1 MYTSLSSQVLGFLAF
16 IVAGVLLGAVYDILR
31 IWRAMFRSERRS
43 VFFQDLFYMVLA
55 AFFTFLVN
63 LGVNYGE
70 LRLYLFLGEILGWF
84 AWHYTVGLVTVSLFR
99 RLFRFLYRKLFDPFG
114 KFLRLFVLKIGKKLL
129 RFVDYVKKQLQK
141 WKKCLKHSR
150 SVVYNQRKGKRQKS
164 RKVKRKRKR
173 AGT

>member
-1 MYTSLSSQVLGFLAF
+1 MYTSLSSQMFGFFVFFA
-16 IVAGVLLGAVYDILR
+16 AGVLLGAAYDVLR
-31 IWRAMFRSERRS
+31 IWRAMFRSEKRS

-70 LRLYLFLGEILGWF
+70 LRLYLFAGEILGWF
-84 AWHYTVGLVTVSLFR
+84 CWHDTIGLVTVSLFR
-99 RLFRFLYRKLFDPFG
+99 RLFSFLYRWLFDPFG
-114 KFLRLFVLKIGKKLL
+114 KFLRLIALKTGKKFL
-129 RFVDYVKKQLQK
+129 RFVDCVRKRLQN

-150 SVVYNQRKGKRQKS
+150 TVVYNQRKGKRQKK
-164 RKVKRKRKR
+164 RNLKRKRRR